1 MARSLR
7 EVFRGQWGDRL
18 YERFENAVMFVLTI
32 LLVLMIA
39 FATYH
44 LVLDVYGLLAGGQLD
59 PNDPKIYP
67 DIFSLIFTILIGFE
81 FKHSFLTATA
91 TQTSVIR
98 IRSIILIGM
107 LATVRK
113 VIFLDLRQAPFTD
126 TVAVAASILALGI
139 VYWLVRD
146 SESEKKVHAE
156 HRIIPHDT

>member
-1 MARSLR
+1 M
-7 EVFRGQWGDRL
+7 WPRL
-18 YERFENAVMFVLTI
+18 KHLFAHDKVYETFERAVMWILTL

-39 FATYH
+39 FATFH
-44 LVLDVYGLLAGGQLD
+44 LVEEVALLLFSNQLD
-59 PNDPKIYP
+59 PSDPHLYP

-113 VIFLDLRQAPFTD
+113 VIILDLKQTD
-126 TVAVAASILALGI
+126 VPETLAVAASILALGI
-139 VYWLVRD
+139 VYWLVKD
-146 SESEKKVHAE
+146 PE
-156 HRIIPHDT
+156 HERPKIHT